1 MTVQIALSDV
11 LDHISNELL
20 QADSRARQRGKAT
33 MQFAECELE
42 FAVNLEKSGKAGIKV
57 WVLNLGGGVKK
68 TESNI
73 IRIKFSSI
81 KDNVLQAPHLVVAEQ
96 AGPQLARQKQP
107 GRRVRRDKR

>member
-57 WVLNLGGGVKK
+57 WVLNLGGGIKK

-73 IRIKFSSI
+73 VRIKFSSI
-81 KDNVLQAPHLVVAEQ
+81 EDQVIQAVHSAAGQ
-96 AGPQLARQKQP
+96 AGPPLERQKQP
-107 GRRVRRDKR
+107 SARTSKNKR